1 MNEVGNWVLEEFTPG
16 ELPKEVADGFSQ
28 VISTIVGVRYTP
40 LLYAA
45 TQVVAGKNHMI
56 ICESVPVVLNPVR
69 SLVVVYLHQMLPVEG
84 GAFRLVSIQPI
95 KIGI

>member
-1 MNEVGNWVLEEFTPG
+1 MNEVGNWVLEEFTPCK
-16 ELPKEVADGFSQ
+16 LPKEVAAGFSQ
-28 VISTIVGVRYTP
+28 VMSTIVGVSYTP

-56 ICESVPVVLNPVR
+56 ICESTPVVLNPVR
-69 SLVVVYLHQMLPVEG
+69 SLVAVYLNQALPVEG
-84 GAFRLVSIQPI
+84 GEFQLLSVQPI